1 MPTTPESRARIFAAL
16 GDPTRLRIV
25 ELLATEEELCGS
37 DIAMK
42 AEISMALLSHHWRV
56 LSDAGV
62 VTRVRRGQRQFC
74 SLDYEAVGDA
84 FEHVWPRRALRS
96 MLPA

>member
-1 MPTTPESRARIFAAL
+1 MPSTPESRARIFAAL
-16 GDPTRLRIV
+16 ADPTRLRIV

-37 DIAMK
+37 QIAMK
-42 AEISMALLSHHWRV
+42 ADISMALLSHHWRV
-56 LSDAGV
+56 LTDAGV